1 MGKWLWWH
9 RRRISGTHESRGRQA
24 RRQPSKAAEAIIQIT
39 KTDTPPLRLPLG
51 KVPMT
56 TIQMKLDSVKK
67 DMEDWQ
73 VVAEGAIFA

>member
-1 MGKWLWWH
+1 MKAVDGKQEGDP
-9 RRRISGTHESRGRQA
+9 R
-24 RRQPSKAAEAIIQIT
+24 KAAEAIIQIT

-67 DMEDWQ
+67 DMEDWR
-73 VVAEGAIFA
+73 VVAQGAVFA